1 MTPEVMNLIWTF
13 VIPIVALI
21 VIDRIDRKNMD
32 ILEAQEYDEF
42 DITQEIEEIKATTEA
57 LKSSLHVQPTYE
69 EMVDEVMSQPL
80 GEEFVKTLDID
91 AAVKKLAI

>member
-21 VIDRIDRKNMD
+21 VIDWIDRKNMD